1 MRFLLV
7 FSRHL
12 FLLFLQQFSP
22 SSVSSD
28 HPSPP
33 LSPNRPTPTHK
44 TATHQSFPAPPTH
57 FPTTSPS
64 LTPNHFAPQQHTST
78 SFFIRS
84 PQHFP
89 PFFPFLLHHSPHF
102 FLLSTAPDRSTNSSA
117 DNIVSPKIY
126 TFTNNHL
133 LFYPSF
139 PYNSPTNTASVVGP
153 LFSLH
158 PLCPSSAPSA
168 AFPLVRRRR
177 RVLMQLGPLPGVGVL
192 SLQFVTLRNLGFLFF
207 LLDL

>member
-33 LSPNRPTPTHK
+33 LSPNRPTLTHK

-64 LTPNHFAPQQHTST
+64 LTPYHFAPQQHTST

-89 PFFPFLLHHSPHF
+89 HF
-102 FLLSTAPDRSTNSSA
+102 FHSSSTILLISSSYPPTAPDRSTNSSA
-117 DNIVSPKIY
+117 DNIASPKIY

-139 PYNSPTNTASVVGP
+139 PYNSPPLPTNTASVVGVLSFRCTPCALLQPHLQPFP
-153 LFSLH
+153 LFD
-158 PLCPSSAPSA
+158 A
-168 AFPLVRRRR
+168 ADVC
-177 RVLMQLGPLPGVGVL
+177 
-192 SLQFVTLRNLGFLFF
+192 
-207 LLDL
+207 